1 MGCKGK
7 QAVQNCGAAVLR
19 QKQRHV
25 RGKNRGQ
32 VAKIIRELFEE
43 NCLLPVLQQFADL
56 VPEVWEILD
65 KTFVVYEGEPEKQ
78 LVLNYRRVEG
88 ELAEAQYHEREL
100 PCVCDGI
107 YAAGF
112 ILFPG
117 ERLQYYI
124 TVSERPEKILENGM
138 LLAQEKAAEAMQG
151 RYAWLYEMA
160 QAQLLQEDLSA
171 QKERTQNYLYTAFC
185 AKRLFGMLK

>member
-1 MGCKGK
+1 M
-7 QAVQNCGAAVLR
+7 LEE
-19 QKQRHV
+19 
-25 RGKNRGQ
+25 KNRGQ

-88 ELAEAQYHEREL
+88 ELAEAQYHEMEL

-124 TVSERPEKILENGM
+124 TVSGRPEKILENGM
-138 LLAQEKAAEAMQG
+138 LLAQEEAAEAMQG